1 MRHLVLAHQLQLL
14 CAIFCDDSHK
24 VRVRSESGSG
34 CAQAVRHDHV
44 HVLFRKLCPGIFQH
58 ILSFHGKAAKH
69 LSLSPVGSK
78 PCQNIIGAFQFN
90 IHVAIALFRFLGS
103 DNSRTVICH
112 SRCLDN
118 GILLCADRSYRVKHI
133 LRTDDRHKPHP
144 QRRL

>member
-1 MRHLVLAHQLQLL
+1 MLSVKDPVQQLMRHLVLAHQLQLL

-58 ILSFHGKAAKH
+58 ILGFHGKAAKH

-78 PCQNIIGAFQFN
+78 PCQNIIGAFQFKLN
-90 IHVAIALFRFLGS
+90 L
-103 DNSRTVICH
+103 
-112 SRCLDN
+112 
-118 GILLCADRSYRVKHI
+118 GILTLLLGLLLLFLLLLLLSIIVD
-133 LRTDDRHKPHP
+133 
-144 QRRL
+144 